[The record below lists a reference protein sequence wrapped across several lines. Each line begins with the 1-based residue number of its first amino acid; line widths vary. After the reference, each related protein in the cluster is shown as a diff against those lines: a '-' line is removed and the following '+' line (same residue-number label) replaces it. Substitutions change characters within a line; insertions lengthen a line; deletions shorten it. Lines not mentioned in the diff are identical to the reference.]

1 MIRISGIKVDIKH
14 SENDIRKQAEK
25 IINANITDFQ
35 ISAKSIDARKKT
47 NIKIVYSIDVSIEN
61 EDCYVNDN
69 TIKKIKPLN
78 YIIPNLSSYKGKR
91 PVVIGSGPAGIFA
104 GLILARAG
112 LKPIILERGK
122 EVDKR
127 VEDVYEF
134 FKSGK
139 LNTES
144 NVQYGEGGAGTF
156 SDGKLTTNTHNERI
170 KIVID
175 ELILAGAD
183 KSISYLSKPHIGT
196 DELIKI
202 VKKIRETIEHLGG
215 EYRFSN
221 KVVGINYDDKNNLK
235 SLTVLENDKEYELE
249 TDKCILAIGHSARD
263 TFYMLRDKGINMAK
277 KIFSVGV
284 RIEHKQNTI
293 DKMQYGRDDLGLP
306 PAEYKL
312 NVRTDNGRGVYT
324 FCMCP
329 GGVVVPAASEKGHIA
344 VNGMSYNSRD
354 LENANSAV
362 LVNVNPEDLEEDLM
376 AGVEFQ
382 RKLEKKA
389 FELGGSNYM
398 APVQLVEDYIKNRIS
413 KNLGSIKPSYSIGYK
428 LANLNEIFPK
438 YINETLKD
446 GFIKLDKKIK
456 GFASNDVIITGVESR
471 SSSPIRILRDDELY
485 SNIKGLI
492 PCGEGAG
499 YAGGIMT
506 AAVDGIRC
514 AEKIIKECY

>member
-1 MIRISGIKVDIKH
+1 MIRISGIKLGIKH
-14 SENDIRKQAEK
+14 SNEDIKKEAEK
-25 IINANITDFQ
+25 ILNADITKFK
-35 ISAKSIDARKKT
+35 ISAKSIDARKKS
-47 NIKIVYSIDVSIEN
+47 NIKIVYSIDVELEN
-61 EDCYVNDN
+61 EEQYINGN
-69 TIKKIKPLN
+69 TIKKIEPLN

-122 EVDKR
+122 EVDER

-134 FKSGK
+134 FKTGK

-156 SDGKLTTNTHNERI
+156 SDGKLTTNSHNERI

-183 KSISYLSKPHIGT
+183 EAISYLSKPHIGT

-202 VKKIRETIEHLGG
+202 VRKIRETIVSLGG
-215 EYRFSN
+215 EYRFLN
-221 KVVGINYDDKNNLK
+221 KVIGINYDKYNNLS
-235 SLTVLENDKEYELE
+235 SLQVLTKEKEYILE

-263 TFYMLRDKGINMAK
+263 TFYMLKDIGINMTK

-284 RIEHKQNTI
+284 RIEHKQKMI

-329 GGVVVPAASEKGHIA
+329 GGVVVPAASELGHIA
-344 VNGMSYNSRD
+344 INGMSYNNRD

-362 LVNVNPEDLEEDLM
+362 LVNVNPEDLEDDLM
-376 AGVEFQ
+376 AGVKFQ
-382 RKLEKKA
+382 RDLEKKA
-389 FELGGSNYM
+389 FELGGSDYK
-398 APVQLVEDYIKNRIS
+398 APVQLVEDYIQNRVT
-413 KNLGSIKPSYSIGYK
+413 KALKSIKPSYSIGYK
-428 LANLNEIFPK
+428 LTNLNVLFPE
-438 YINETLKD
+438 YINETLRD
-446 GFIKLDKKIK
+446 GLIKLDKKIN